1 MPRGL
6 FVDAPQHAILAD
18 YIDAPVQPGQVR
30 FRTEFAAVKH
40 GTMFHIFSGESP
52 FQEQRFD
59 PNLRLF
65 VPTPADAPNAA
76 PGFVGQFIG
85 NMAVGEVTEVAA
97 HAGTDVTAFQ
107 PGQRVYCYGPVAE
120 TVTKAAAAVH
130 PLPPELSPAD
140 AVCLDPALYA
150 YGAVRDARITLGDTV
165 AVSGMGAI
173 GLCVIQLLARAGC
186 AEIVAVD
193 PLPKRRALAERFGA
207 TATID
212 PTAEDV
218 GLAVRRLLGR
228 PADVAIEASGS
239 YRALHGAMRSV
250 GQCARVV
257 TLGYYKGDH
266 SHLPF
271 GAEWHHNRLEL
282 ISSMPVWDNPSREA
296 PLWDL
301 ARLEATI
308 VDFFR
313 RGWLTSEGIADPIV
327 PFAQAADAFLHTF
340 QDPTDAIKLCVQ
352 FG

>member
-18 YIDAPVQPGQVR
+18 YADAPLQPGQVR
-30 FRTEFAAVKH
+30 FRSAFAAVKH

-59 PNLRLF
+59 PSLRLF
-65 VPTPADAPNAA
+65 VPTPADAPNAT

-85 NMAVGEVTEVAA
+85 NMAVGTVIEVGAEVTDF
-97 HAGTDVTAFQ
+97 H
-107 PGQRVYCYGPVAE
+107 PGDKVYCYGPVAE
-120 TVTKAAAAVH
+120 TVTKAAAALH
-130 PLPPELSPAD
+130 HLPSELSPAD

-173 GLCVIQLLARAGC
+173 GLCVVQLLARAGC
-186 AEIVAVD
+186 AQIVAVD
-193 PLPKRRALAERFGA
+193 PLPKRRALAERMGA
-207 TATID
+207 TAAID

-228 PADVAIEASGS
+228 PADIAIEASGS
-239 YRALHGAMRSV
+239 YRALYGAMRSV
-250 GQCARVV
+250 GQCARIV

-266 SHLPF
+266 SNLPF

-301 ARLEATI
+301 ARLEAT
-308 VDFFR
+308 VVEFFR
-313 RGWLTSEGIADPIV
+313 RGWLTSDGIADPIV
-327 PFAQAADAFLHTF
+327 DFAQAADAFVQTYHHP
-340 QDPTDAIKLCVQ
+340 DDAVKLCVA
-352 FG
+352 FD

>member
-6 FVDAPQHAILAD
+6 FVDAPLHATLAD
-18 YIDAPVQPGQVR
+18 YDDPPLQPGQAR

-59 PNLRLF
+59 PALRLF
-65 VPTPADAPNAA
+65 VPTPPDAPNAKA
-76 PGFVGQFIG
+76 GFVGQFIG
-85 NMAVGEVTEVAA
+85 NMAVGEVVEVGAA
-97 HAGTDVTAFQ
+97 VSDFQ
-107 PGQRVYCYGPVAE
+107 PGDRVYCYGPVAE
-120 TVTKAAAAVH
+120 TVTKPATALH
-130 PLPPELSPAD
+130 RLPPELSPAD

-173 GLCVIQLLARAGC
+173 GLCVVQLLARAGC
-186 AEIVAVD
+186 AQIVAVD
-193 PLPKRRALAERFGA
+193 PLPKRRALAERYGA

-212 PTAEDV
+212 PTTEDV
-218 GLAVRRLLGR
+218 GLAVRRTLGR

-239 YRALHGAMRSV
+239 YRALYGAMRSV
-250 GQCARVV
+250 GQCARIV

-266 SHLPF
+266 SNLPF

-301 ARLEATI
+301 ARLEAT
-308 VDFFR
+308 VVEFFC
-313 RGWLTSEGIADPIV
+313 RGWLTSDGLADPVV
-327 PFAQAADAFLHTF
+327 PFAQAAETFLDTF
-340 QDPTDAIKLCVQ
+340 HDPADAIKLCIR
-352 FG
+352 F

>member
-18 YIDAPVQPGQVR
+18 YADAPLQPGQVR
-30 FRTEFAAVKH
+30 FRTQFAAVKH

-59 PNLRLF
+59 PSLRLF
-65 VPTPADAPNAA
+65 VPTPPDAPNAA

-85 NMAVGEVTEVAA
+85 NMAVGTVTEVGA
-97 HAGTDVTAFQ
+97 DVADFH
-107 PGQRVYCYGPVAE
+107 PGDRVYCYGPVTE
-120 TVTKAAAAVH
+120 TVTKAAPALH
-130 PLPPELSPAD
+130 HLPPELSLAD

-173 GLCVIQLLARAGC
+173 GLCVVQLLARAGC
-186 AEIVAVD
+186 AQIIAVD
-193 PLPKRRALAERFGA
+193 PLPKRRALAERLGA
-207 TATID
+207 TATVD
-212 PTAEDV
+212 PAVEDV

-228 PADVAIEASGS
+228 PADIAIEASGS
-239 YRALHGAMRSV
+239 YRALYGAMRSV
-250 GQCARVV
+250 GQCARIV

-266 SHLPF
+266 SNLPF

-296 PLWDL
+296 PLWNL
-301 ARLEATI
+301 ARLEAAV

-313 RGWLTSEGIADPIV
+313 RGWLTSDGIADPV
-327 PFAQAADAFLHTF
+327 VDFAHAADAFMQTYHHP
-340 QDPTDAIKLCVQ
+340 DDAVKLCVA

>member
-6 FVDAPQHAILAD
+6 FVDAPQHAVLAEYTD
-18 YIDAPVQPGQVR
+18 GPLQPGQVR

-59 PNLRLF
+59 PALRLF
-65 VPTPADAPNAA
+65 VPAPADAPNAA

-85 NMAVGEVTEVAA
+85 NMAVGAVTEVGADV
-97 HAGTDVTAFQ
+97 AGFQ
-107 PGQRVYCYGPVAE
+107 PGDRVYGYGPVAE
-120 TVTKAAAAVH
+120 SVTKAAAALH
-130 PLPPELSPAD
+130 HLPPELAPAD

-150 YGAVRDARITLGDTV
+150 YGAVRDARVTLGDIV

-173 GLCVIQLLARAGC
+173 GLCVVQLLARAGC

-193 PLPKRRALAERFGA
+193 PLPKRRALAERLGA

-212 PTAEDV
+212 PAAEDG

-239 YRALHGAMRSV
+239 YPALYGAMRSV
-250 GQCARVV
+250 GQCARIV
-257 TLGYYKGDH
+257 TLGYYKGEH
-266 SHLPF
+266 SHLPL

-296 PLWDL
+296 PQWDL
-301 ARLEATI
+301 ARLEVT
-308 VDFFR
+308 VVEFFR
-313 RGWLTSEGIADPIV
+313 RGWLTSQGIAEPIV

-340 QDPTDAIKLCVQ
+340 QDPTDAIKLCIN
-352 FG
+352 FT

>member
-6 FVDAPQHAILAD
+6 FVDTPHHTIISD
-18 YIDAPVQPGQVR
+18 YSDGTLQDGSVR
-30 FRTEFAAVKH
+30 FRSEFAAVKH

-59 PNLRLF
+59 PTLRLF
-65 VPTPADAPNAA
+65 VPTPPDAPNAA

-85 NMAVGEVTEVAA
+85 NMAVGTVVEVG
-97 HAGTDVTAFQ
+97 AGVSDFRIGDRAY
-107 PGQRVYCYGPVAE
+107 GYGPVAE
-120 TVTKAAAAVH
+120 TVTKVSAALH
-130 PLPPELSPAD
+130 HLPPELSPVD

-173 GLCVIQLLARAGC
+173 GLFVVQLLARAGC
-186 AEIVAVD
+186 SQIVAVD

-218 GLAVRRLLGR
+218 GLAARRLLGR

-239 YRALHGAMRSV
+239 YRALYGAMRSV

-266 SHLPF
+266 SNLPF

-301 ARLEATI
+301 ARLEATV

-313 RGWLTSEGIADPIV
+313 RGWLTSDGVADPIV
-327 PFAQAADAFLHTF
+327 PFSQAADAFMQTYGNP
-340 QDPTDAIKLCVQ
+340 QDAIKLCVT
-352 FG
+352 FDV

>member
-1 MPRGL
+1 MPQGL
-6 FVDAPQHAILAD
+6 FVDAPQHTILAD
-18 YIDAPVQPGQVR
+18 YTDAPIESGQVR

-52 FQEQRFD
+52 FQDQRFD
-59 PNLRLF
+59 PTERLF
-65 VPTPADAPNAA
+65 VPTAPDVPNAA

-85 NMAVGEVTEVAA
+85 NMAVGQVTETGADVA
-97 HAGTDVTAFQ
+97 GFQ
-107 PGQRVYCYGPVAE
+107 LGDRVYSYGPVAE
-120 TVTKAAAAVH
+120 TVTKSATDIRH
-130 PLPPELSPAD
+130 LPQALSAAD
-140 AVCLDPALYA
+140 AVCLDPSLYA
-150 YGAVRDARITLGDTV
+150 YGALRDARITLGDTV

-186 AEIVAVD
+186 SQIVAVD
-193 PLPKRRALAERFGA
+193 PLPKRRALAKRYGA
-207 TATID
+207 SATVD
-212 PTAEDV
+212 PTVEDV

-239 YRALHGAMRSV
+239 YRALYGAMRSV

-282 ISSMPVWDNPSREA
+282 ISSMPVWDNSSREA
-296 PLWDL
+296 PHWNLD
-301 ARLEATI
+301 RLEATV

-313 RGWLTSEGIADPIV
+313 RGWLRSEGLADPIV
-327 PFAQAADAFLHTF
+327 PFAQAADAFLDAF
-340 QDPTDAIKLCVQ
+340 QNPTDIIKLCIN
-352 FG
+352 FRT

>member
-18 YIDAPVQPGQVR
+18 YTDAPLPAGQVR

-52 FQEQRFD
+52 FQAQRFD
-59 PNLRLF
+59 PALRLF
-65 VPTPADAPNAA
+65 VHTPADAPNAA

-85 NMAVGEVTEVAA
+85 NMAVGQVTEVG
-97 HAGTDVTAFQ
+97 AGVADFQ
-107 PGQRVYCYGPVAE
+107 PGDRVYCYGPVAE
-120 TVTKAAAAVH
+120 TVTKPAAALH
-130 PLPPELSPAD
+130 HLPPELSLAD

-186 AEIVAVD
+186 AQIVAVD
-193 PLPKRRALAERFGA
+193 PLPKRRALAARYGA
-207 TATID
+207 TATVD
-212 PTAEDV
+212 PAAEDV

-239 YRALHGAMRSV
+239 YRALYGAMRSV
-250 GQCARVV
+250 GQCARIV

-266 SHLPF
+266 SSLPL

-301 ARLEATI
+301 ARLEATV

-313 RGWLTSEGIADPIV
+313 RGWLTADGIADPIV

-340 QDPTDAIKLCVQ
+340 QDPADAIKLCVR
-352 FG
+352 F

>member
-6 FVDAPQHAILAD
+6 FVDAPQHAVLAD
-18 YIDAPVQPGQVR
+18 YSDAPLQPGQVR

-52 FQEQRFD
+52 FQAQRFD
-59 PNLRLF
+59 PGLRLF
-65 VPTPADAPNAA
+65 VPTPPGAPNAA

-85 NMAVGEVTEVAA
+85 NMAVGTVTET
-97 HAGTDVTAFQ
+97 GSDVTGFAA
-107 PGQRVYCYGPVAE
+107 GDRVYCYGPVAE
-120 TVTKAAAAVH
+120 TVTKTASDIFH
-130 PLPPELSPAD
+130 LPPELSPAD

-150 YGAVRDARITLGDTV
+150 YGALRDARITLGDTV

-186 AEIVAVD
+186 AGIVAVD
-193 PLPKRRALAERFGA
+193 PLPKRRALAARFGA
-207 TATID
+207 TATVD

-218 GLAVRRLLGR
+218 GLAVRRALGR

-239 YRALHGAMRSV
+239 YRALYGAMRSV
-250 GQCARVV
+250 GQCARIV

-266 SHLPF
+266 SNLPF

-296 PLWDL
+296 PQWDL
-301 ARLEATI
+301 ARLEATV

-313 RGWLTSEGIADPIV
+313 RGWLTSDGIADPIV

-340 QDPTDAIKLCVQ
+340 QDPSNAIKLCVR
-352 FG
+352 FS